1 MIDSPRFD
9 ALLHLEQYSGIYS
22 NDFLDFEI
30 LTIGHNAGSIF
41 RWTWKNNKTDV
52 ALLGA
57 QTRSRIVLAKI
68 CTSDPAFGSGSLR
81 LYDLM
86 DFTLHETG
94 MEFKVKDQTETFE
107 EMRFSFATPS
117 QLIYKYVVSPT
128 IQATQILEKAS

>member
-1 MIDSPRFD
+1 
-9 ALLHLEQYSGIYS
+9 
-22 NDFLDFEI
+22 
-30 LTIGHNAGSIF
+30 
-41 RWTWKNNKTDV
+41 
-52 ALLGA
+52 
-57 QTRSRIVLAKI
+57 
-68 CTSDPAFGSGSLR
+68 
-81 LYDLM
+81 M